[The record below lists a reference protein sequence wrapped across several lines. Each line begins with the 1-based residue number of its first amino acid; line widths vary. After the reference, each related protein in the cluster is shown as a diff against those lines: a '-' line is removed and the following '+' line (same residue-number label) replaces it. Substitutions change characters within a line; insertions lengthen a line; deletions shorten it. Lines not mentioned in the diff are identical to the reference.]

1 MPPDLPNLAGAP
13 RVADP
18 SSLSSDPPPDFPSL
32 SLMVALSLLPR
43 NGQELAQAPWRRRRR
58 PAVSGHLQQDAD
70 RRIRTQLLPS
80 PAPASGRRRPRPAGP
95 AGVVLL
101 ACIHGSTRS
110 CARGPCLDCLMFVSS
125 APCALTAAPHPL
137 ARSRRDRGAGRAQ
150 YRGLPAVAS
159 GPSPL
164 QPAEKNSFVDQM
176 PSRPSC
182 RVPSPA
188 PGRPASC
195 APGPQPRSGPLRR

>member
-1 MPPDLPNLAGAP
+1 
-13 RVADP
+13 
-18 SSLSSDPPPDFPSL
+18 
-32 SLMVALSLLPR
+32 MVALSLLPR

-58 PAVSGHLQQDAD
+58 PAVSGYLQQDAD

-80 PAPASGRRRPRPAGP
+80 LTPASGRRRPRPANP
-95 AGVVLL
+95 AGAVLL

-150 YRGLPAVAS
+150 HRGLPVA
-159 GPSPL
+159 GL
-164 QPAEKNSFVDQM
+164 DRLK
-176 PSRPSC
+176 PSR
-182 RVPSPA
+182 RPA
-188 PGRPASC
+188 PGLPPPPNGPRPSAHSSPSWPSSPLPHVSSQWCFFFGLVPITSC
-195 APGPQPRSGPLRR
+195 L